1 MVARGHLSRQIA
13 VLHALC
19 KFPDASAGRGLPLQC
34 HPACATTGTVP
45 TPGLLSALTS
55 AIAPHVDS
63 LIGAGEFL
71 PAALRNQVMFGAL
84 GGCLGLFIGLVVN
97 LLLARFTAALKD
109 GALRRAFFSAWV
121 GPVRWMVAVLGGYL
135 GVVGYHAWDGGMQG
149 LSSFLS
155 RASANETNLFLL
167 AELPFVTV
175 VALRLVDGFCDRWV
189 VLAQST
195 EDTFDDQLVPLVRQ
209 AGKTTLLIAALL
221 LGSQAVGWDVTSL
234 LTGLG
239 IGGAAIALASKDT
252 IANLFG
258 SVVVFVDRPFQV
270 GDWVELSGQE
280 GTVEEV
286 GLRTTRIRTF
296 ANSVITLPNSVL
308 TTSAINNWSRMNK
321 RRIKLTIGVTY
332 DANAAQL
339 RAGVTAIRDL
349 LAEDSRIDQSF
360 SLVNFTDFGPSSLDI
375 FVYCFTTTTQWAEYM
390 ETRQDILLQMMER
403 LQALGLS
410 FAFPSQ
416 SLYLESLPQ
425 GSGGPL
431 ETGRG

>member
-1 MVARGHLSRQIA
+1 MMWGSTL
-13 VLHALC
+13 
-19 KFPDASAGRGLPLQC
+19 FTNP
-34 HPACATTGTVP
+34 
-45 TPGLLSALTS
+45 
-55 AIAPHVDS
+55 
-63 LIGAGEFL
+63 LIGTGEL
-71 PAALRNQVMFGAL
+71 VPQALRVQATFGGI
-84 GGCLGLFIGLVVN
+84 GGCLGLFLGLVVN
-97 LLLARFTAALKD
+97 LILARFTSSLKE
-109 GALRRAFFSAWV
+109 GALRRAFFAAWV
-121 GPVRWMVAVLGGYL
+121 GPVRWMVAILGAYVGI
-135 GVVGYHAWDGGMQG
+135 VGYHAWDGGVDG
-149 LSSFLS
+149 INSFLS
-155 RASANETNLFLL
+155 RASEDETNLFFL
-167 AELPFVTV
+167 AELPFVTT

-209 AGKTTLLIAALL
+209 AGKTTLLIAAIL
-221 LGSQAVGWDVTSL
+221 LGSQAVGWDITSL

-258 SVVVFVDRPFQV
+258 SIVVFVDRPFQV
-270 GDWVELSGQE
+270 GDWVELSGHE

-296 ANSVITLPNSVL
+296 ANSVITVPNSAL
-308 TTSAINNWSRMNK
+308 TTSAINNWSRMKK

-332 DANAAQL
+332 DANAEQL
-339 RAGVTAIRDL
+339 RAGVAAIRDL
-349 LAEDSRIDQSF
+349 LAKDARIDQTF

-390 ETRQDILLQMMER
+390 ETREDVLLQIMER

-416 SLYLESLPQ
+416 SLYLESMP
-425 GSGGPL
+425 SGGPPPL
-431 ETGRG
+431 GTPRG